1 MKALLPRFMIILCL
15 AVFSLPLQSKELPKY
30 YPDPILMWFTIDQIN
45 LNQLKVILNDLS
57 MNLSPNTKVHSLN
70 TEFSSLQALKPGMK
84 VFFSATGGN
93 TINEIWILP
102 DSYSHH
108 VMER

>member
-1 MKALLPRFMIILCL
+1 MKTILPRIMILLCL
-15 AVFSLPLQSKELPKY
+15 AALSLPAQSRELPSY
-30 YPDPILMWFTIDQIN
+30 YPDQIYRWFTIDSISIKE
-45 LNQLKVILNDLS
+45 LKIILNDMP
-57 MNLSPNTKVHSLN
+57 MNLSPNTRVHSLN

-102 DSYSHH
+102 DSYKHH
-108 VMER
+108 FKKR

>member
-1 MKALLPRFMIILCL
+1 MKAFLPKITILLCL
-15 AVFSLPLQSKELPKY
+15 AVLSLQAQSRELPSY
-30 YPDPILMWFTIDQIN
+30 YPDQVYRWFTIDKIS
-45 LNQLKVILNDLS
+45 LNELKIILNDLP